1 MRKVSLEIPNMVS
14 EFQSAS
20 AEMLA
25 AVLDQSVDCIKVI
38 GPAGTLDFMNR
49 NGRCAM
55 EVDDFAAIAGKPW
68 WELWPDES
76 RQLILDSVERAREG
90 HSSQFEAFCPTA
102 KGTPRWWEVS
112 VAPIHDA
119 HGELQAL
126 VSVSRDVTARVRAQE
141 IREAASAE
149 MRHRL
154 QNAYALAG
162 ALVSS
167 TARGNAALEGF
178 AGDILDKLQRLGV
191 AQRILLDAD
200 ELGPVTLGELINRLT
215 EPFDTGSCSLTIGT
229 LPEAALDEDQVRA
242 VALVIGEL
250 STNSNKYGAMGFGG
264 SIAIRGGQV
273 GDVVTFHWSE
283 TTSRPV
289 EASSRDGGNGFA
301 LIRRALSAHRGSI
314 NISWR
319 SDGLEVSVMLPVL
332 PPA

>member
-1 MRKVSLEIPNMVS
+1 MRKTRLEIPNLVS

-25 AVLDQSVDCIKVI
+25 AVLDQSVDCIKII

-55 EVDDFAAIAGKPW
+55 EIDDFAAIAGKPW
-68 WELWPDES
+68 WELWPEES

-90 HSSQFEAFCPTA
+90 KSSQFEAFCPTA

-112 VAPIHDA
+112 VAPIQDA
-119 HGELQAL
+119 QGELQAL
-126 VSVSRDVTARVRAQE
+126 VSMSRDITARVRGQE
-141 IREAASAE
+141 LREAASAE

-167 TARGNAALEGF
+167 TARGNEALEGF
-178 AGDILDKLQRLGV
+178 AAEILDKLQRLGV

-200 ELGPVTLGELINRLT
+200 QLGPVTLGELIHRLT
-215 EPFDTGSCSLTIGT
+215 EPFDTGNCTLTIGE
-229 LPEAALDEDQVRA
+229 LPEAPLDEDQVRA
-242 VALVIGEL
+242 LALVIGEI

-264 SIAIRGGQV
+264 SIAIRGARV
-273 GDVVTFHWSE
+273 GNVVTLHWSE
-283 TTSRPV
+283 TTGRPIKTKPG
-289 EASSRDGGNGFA
+289 DGGNGFA
-301 LIRRALSAHRGSI
+301 LIRRALSAHGGSI
-314 NISWR
+314 DISWR
-319 SDGLEVSVMLPVL
+319 SDGLEVSVLLPVRQ
-332 PPA
+332 PA